1 MKTNKLVATVAL
13 ATLAISPAFAQTQV
27 TPAPASNNTRA
38 FAPGPAGAPSAT
50 AAGLGGLTP
59 AQWGAVGGTG
69 ALMLALG
76 SSNNG
81 NGGGG
86 FFVPGTGTTG
96 TGTTGTR

>member
-13 ATLAISPAFAQTQV
+13 ATLAISSAFAQTQV
-27 TPAPASNNTRA
+27 TPATPSNNTRA

-59 AQWGAVGGTG
+59 VQWGAVAGTG
-69 ALMLALG
+69 ALMVALG

>member
-13 ATLAISPAFAQTQV
+13 ATLAISSAFAQTQV
-27 TPAPASNNTRA
+27 TPAPASTNRA
-38 FAPGPAGAPSAT
+38 FTPGPAGAPSAT

-59 AQWGAVGGTG
+59 VQWGAVAGTG
-69 ALMLALG
+69 ALMLTLG

>member
-1 MKTNKLVATVAL
+1 MNKLVATVAL
-13 ATLAISPAFAQTQV
+13 ATLAISSAFAQTQA
-27 TPAPASNNTRA
+27 TPAPASNNRTA
-38 FAPGPAGAPSAT
+38 APGPAGASNAT
-50 AAGLGGLTP
+50 SGGLGGLTP
-59 AQWGAVGGTG
+59 VQWGAVAGTG
-69 ALMLALG
+69 VLMLALG

>member
-13 ATLAISPAFAQTQV
+13 ATLAISSAFAQTQV
-27 TPAPASNNTRA
+27 TPAPASNNRA
-38 FAPGPAGAPSAT
+38 FVPGPAGAPSAT

-59 AQWGAVGGTG
+59 VQWGAVAGTG
-69 ALMLALG
+69 ALMLTLG

-86 FFVPGTGTTG
+86 FFVPGTGTSG

>member
-1 MKTNKLVATVAL
+1 MNKLVATVAL
-13 ATLAISPAFAQTQV
+13 ATLAISSAFAQPQV

-59 AQWGAVGGTG
+59 VQWGAVAGTG

-81 NGGGG
+81 NGGG

-96 TGTTGTR
+96 TTGTR